1 MENNVETIKINFLPF
16 ERWIVQHTIHFEKVS
31 HRGWPMQVEICYSR
45 PLSVYADILR
55 QAKEDDASILCPSQE
70 QEQLCM
76 DDFDRLLV
84 EAVKKKYPAA
94 RGSISWILFD
104 RQEERMLNRLK
115 GHPKGEVIFSFR
127 PRIEGGNMKMY
138 EVCASPTVYDFPMT
152 VLYTSLNMVGLVEEP
167 LILSYDISQQEML
180 EQVKRE
186 TSDFRL

>member
-1 MENNVETIKINFLPF
+1 MENDVEIIEINFLPF
-16 ERWIVQHTIHFEKVS
+16 ERCIVQHTIHFEKVS
-31 HRGWPMQVEICYSR
+31 HSGWPMQAEICYLR
-45 PLSVYADILR
+45 PLSVYADIPR
-55 QAKEDDASILCPSQE
+55 QAKEDDASMLCPSQE
-70 QEQLCM
+70 QERLCM

-94 RGSISWILFD
+94 WGSISRILFD

-115 GHPKGEVIFSFR
+115 EHPKGEVMFSFR
-127 PRIEGGNMKMY
+127 PRIEEGNMKMY
-138 EVCASPTVYDFPMT
+138 EVYARPTIYDFPMS

-167 LILSYDISQQEML
+167 FIQSYDISQQEML